1 MQTQKT
7 IAAIIL
13 AAGSSSRMGAGR
25 HKLFLP
31 LGERPVLVHVLTAVL
46 AARTRPVVLVLGH
59 QAAQA
64 RALLSP
70 YLPIANASARADLSR
85 PGNEIVMRYDG
96 HDQAAPAGLPP
107 DLQVIENPAYQQ
119 GMSTSLRAGLQALT
133 GSNAYAAQEHI
144 GGAIILLGDQPLI
157 TSSIIDA
164 LVATWQATG
173 KRIVAPLY
181 NGRRGNPVLFSA
193 DLFPE
198 LAAVTGDEG
207 GRRVI
212 ERHREEI
219 ATVEVEDA
227 QASFDVDT
235 WEAYQQVV
243 VEWQQKQGKK

>member
-1 MQTQKT
+1 MQSQET

-31 LGERPVLVHVLTAVL
+31 LGERPVLIHVLEAVL
-46 AARTRPVVLVLGH
+46 AAQTRPIVLVLGH

-64 RALLSP
+64 RTLLNP
-70 YLPIANASARADLSR
+70 YLHL
-85 PGNEIVMRYDG
+85 
-96 HDQAAPAGLPP
+96 P
-107 DLQVIENPAYQQ
+107 DLQIMENPAYQQ

-133 GSNAYAAQEHI
+133 GSNEYIAPEHI

-157 TSSIIDA
+157 TTSIIDD
-164 LVATWQATG
+164 LVATWQTGG

-181 NGRRGNPVLFSA
+181 NGKRGNPVLFCA

-212 ERHREEI
+212 EHHRQEI
-219 ATVEVEDA
+219 ATVEVADA

>member
-1 MQTQKT
+1 MQSQKT
-7 IAAIIL
+7 VAAIIL

-31 LGERPVLVHVLTAVL
+31 LGDQPVLVHVLEAVL
-46 AARTRPVVLVLGH
+46 AAQTRPIILVLGH

-64 RALLSP
+64 RVLLSP
-70 YLPIANASARADLSR
+70 YLHR
-85 PGNEIVMRYDG
+85 PELLI
-96 HDQAAPAGLPP
+96 
-107 DLQVIENPAYQQ
+107 IENPDYQQ

-133 GSNAYAAQEHI
+133 NTREQEHI

-157 TSSIIDA
+157 TTPVIDD
-164 LVATWQATG
+164 LVTTWQAG
-173 KRIVAPLY
+173 EKRIVAPLY
-181 NGRRGNPVLFSA
+181 NGKRGNPVLFSA

-212 ERHREEI
+212 ERHHDEI
-219 ATVEVEDA
+219 ATVEVKDG

-235 WEAYQQVV
+235 WEAYQQVI

>member
-1 MQTQKT
+1 MQSQKT

-31 LGERPVLVHVLTAVL
+31 LGDRPVLVHVLEAVL
-46 AARTRPVVLVLGH
+46 AAQVRPIVLVLGH
-59 QAAQA
+59 QVGQAQ
-64 RALLSP
+64 ALLSP
-70 YLPIANASARADLSR
+70 YLHI
-85 PGNEIVMRYDG
+85 
-96 HDQAAPAGLPP
+96 P
-107 DLQVIENPAYQQ
+107 DLQIVENPVYQQ

-133 GSNAYAAQEHI
+133 GCNETTEQKHI

-157 TSSIIDA
+157 TPSIIDD
-164 LVATWQATG
+164 LVATWHMGG

-181 NGRRGNPVLFSA
+181 NGKRGNPVLFSA

-198 LAAVTGDEG
+198 LATVTGDEG

-219 ATVEVEDA
+219 APVEVEDA

-235 WEAYQQVV
+235 WEAYQQVM
-243 VEWQQKQGKK
+243 VEWQQKQGKQ

>member
-1 MQTQKT
+1 MQSQET

-25 HKLFLP
+25 SKLFLP
-31 LGERPVLVHVLTAVL
+31 LGEQPVLAHVLTAVL
-46 AARTRPVVLVLGH
+46 AAQTRPIVLVLGH

-70 YLPIANASARADLSR
+70 YLSA
-85 PGNEIVMRYDG
+85 
-96 HDQAAPAGLPP
+96 P
-107 DLQVIENPAYQQ
+107 DLQIIGNPAYQQ

-133 GSNAYAAQEHI
+133 GSNARTEQQHI

-164 LVATWQATG
+164 LIATRQTTG

-181 NGRRGNPVLFSA
+181 NGKRGNPVLFSA

-235 WEAYQQVV
+235 WEAYQQVI
-243 VEWQQKQGKK
+243 VEWQQKRGKR